1 MARVAVAGSGTG
13 RCKALMRSSSR
24 LFNDLLFK
32 GLAGLQDEER
42 QRSVD
47 GRNEYERSKAVVVA
61 FFREWHGSALAT
73 TVCRSNECGDCCVS
87 WLDGLDRVIVN
98 GLITH
103 FLPADLITRL
113 GVMVDFAG

>member
-1 MARVAVAGSGTG
+1 
-13 RCKALMRSSSR
+13 MRSSSR

-73 TVCRSNECGDCCVS
+73 AVFRSDELGYCCVS
-87 WLDGLDRVIVN
+87 WLDGLDRSDREW
-98 GLITH
+98 LDH
-103 FLPADLITRL
+103 SF
-113 GVMVDFAG
+113 FAS